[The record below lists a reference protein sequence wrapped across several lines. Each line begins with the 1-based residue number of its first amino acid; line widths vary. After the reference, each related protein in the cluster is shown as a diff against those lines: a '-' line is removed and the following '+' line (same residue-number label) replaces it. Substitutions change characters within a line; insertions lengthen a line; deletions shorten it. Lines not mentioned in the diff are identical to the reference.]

1 MFSAVKVLIIYNNI
15 KIMKKYLIIF
25 TLLAFSYSFSQIK
38 TPQPSPAASM
48 NQMVGLTEI
57 EVEYSRPSMRGR
69 EIFGNLVP
77 YDKIWRT
84 GANENS
90 VISFSTSVKIGD
102 RTVPAGKYSIYTIPG
117 VDSWDF
123 ILYSDAN
130 NWGLPS
136 EWDKNKVIVKI
147 NAPSFK
153 QVFPI
158 ESFQFSMVDLSNNS
172 FTLGIAWGD
181 VYIPITIDIPTREMV
196 EKNIQDVMGKQ
207 PKASDYYAAAVYYRQ
222 ENINIEKAVEWIDK
236 AIEMSEEVQYWQ
248 LRQQSLI
255 YAANG
260 NIKGAIKVA
269 KKALEAAKIA
279 NNKDYVKMNKDS
291 IEEWSN

>member
-1 MFSAVKVLIIYNNI
+1 
-15 KIMKKYLIIF
+15 MKKYLLILTLTIF
-25 TLLAFSYSFSQIK
+25 SFSFSQIK
-38 TPQPSPAASM
+38 TPQPSPAAKIV
-48 NQMVGLTEI
+48 QIVGLTEI
-57 EVEYSRPSMRGR
+57 EVQYSRPSMRGR

-102 RTVPAGKYSIYTIPG
+102 STVPAGKYSIYTIPG

-136 EWDKNKVIVKI
+136 EWDENKVIVKRKI
-147 NAPSFK
+147 LLNKLCDWFGIK
-153 QVFPI
+153 DLICNIETV

-172 FTLGIAWGD
+172 FTLGIDWGD

>member
-1 MFSAVKVLIIYNNI
+1 
-15 KIMKKYLIIF
+15 MKKYLLILSFI
-25 TLLAFSYSFSQIK
+25 SCVYSFSQIK
-38 TPQPSPAASM
+38 TPQPSPATSIT
-48 NQMVGLTEI
+48 QMVGLTEI
-57 EVEYSRPSMRGR
+57 ELEYSRPSMRGR

-102 RTVPAGKYSIYTIPG
+102 STVPAGKYSIYTIPG
-117 VDSWDF
+117 IDSWEF

-136 EWDKNKVIVKI
+136 EWDENKVIVKI
-147 NAPSFK
+147 TEPSFK
-153 QVFPI
+153 QAFPV

-172 FTLGIAWGD
+172 FTLGIAWDD
-181 VYIPITIDIPTREMV
+181 VYVPITIDVPTREMV
-196 EKNIQDVMGKQ
+196 EKNIQDVMSQQ
-207 PKASDYYAAAVYYRQ
+207 PKASDYYVAAVYYRQ
-222 ENINIEKAVEWIDK
+222 ENINTEKAVEWIDK
-236 AIEMSEEVQYWQ
+236 AIGMSEEVKFWQ

-269 KKALEAAKIA
+269 KKSLEAAKIA
-279 NNKDYVKMNKDS
+279 KNQDYVKMNKDS

>member
-1 MFSAVKVLIIYNNI
+1 
-15 KIMKKYLIIF
+15 MKKYLIIF
-25 TLLAFSYSFSQIK
+25 TILAFSFSFSQIK
-38 TPQPSPAASM
+38 TPQPSPATSI

-77 YDKIWRT
+77 YGKIWRT
-84 GANENS
+84 GANS
-90 VISFSTSVKIGD
+90 STKISFSTNVQINGQVIK
-102 RTVPAGKYSIYTIPG
+102 PGKYSLFTVP
-117 VDSWDF
+117 
-123 ILYSDAN
+123 N
-130 NWGLPS
+130 ES
-136 EWDKNKVIVKI
+136 EWGVVFYNDTELWGVPQDWDDKKIVLSTSVQIKKHSKPI
-147 NAPSFK
+147 STETFTIGFEALNNNNA
-153 QVFPI
+153 V
-158 ESFQFSMVDLSNNS
+158 LS
-172 FTLGIAWGD
+172 IMWDD
-181 VYIPITIDIPTREMV
+181 VYVPITIDVPTREMV
-196 EKNIQDVMGKQ
+196 EKNIQDVISQQ

-236 AIEMSEEVQYWQ
+236 AIGMSDEAQFWQ

-269 KKALEAAKIA
+269 KKSLEAAKIA
-279 NNKDYVKMNKDS
+279 GNQDYVKMNKDS